1 MSDTSEIEQIVER
14 LIRKREQEEDIDYRI
29 RIIAL
34 STAIGFIAFGAMMI
48 SVQKTNDYINKDITR
63 LYNSIGSIHNE
74 IAALQAKL
82 DTDVEKGKE
91 DGSSVTS
98 GT

>member
-1 MSDTSEIEQIVER
+1 MSDTSEIEQIVESV
-14 LIRKREQEEDIDYRI
+14 LRKHEQLEDIDYRI

-34 STAIGFIAFGAMMI
+34 SSAIGFISFGAMMI
-48 SVQKTNDYINKDITR
+48 SVQKTTDYFNKDLSR
-63 LYNSIGSIHNE
+63 LNRHIGDLHNE
-74 IAALQAKL
+74 ITALQAKL
-82 DTDVEKGKE
+82 DTDVEKEKE